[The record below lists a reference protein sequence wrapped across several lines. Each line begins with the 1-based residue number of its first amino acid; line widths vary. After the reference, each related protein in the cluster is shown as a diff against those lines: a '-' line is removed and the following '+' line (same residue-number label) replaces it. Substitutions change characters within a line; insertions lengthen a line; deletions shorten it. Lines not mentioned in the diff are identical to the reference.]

1 MGRAAVAHSCI
12 QTLLSRIS
20 VRLWRER
27 SVDAISGES
36 RLSMKFHAQFPPR
49 VFLWLVFLAS
59 VKWAI
64 ELPSRTFPFSARSH
78 LNGSLV

>member
-1 MGRAAVAHSCI
+1 
-12 QTLLSRIS
+12 
-20 VRLWRER
+20 
-27 SVDAISGES
+27 
-36 RLSMKFHAQFPPR
+36 MKFHAQFPPR